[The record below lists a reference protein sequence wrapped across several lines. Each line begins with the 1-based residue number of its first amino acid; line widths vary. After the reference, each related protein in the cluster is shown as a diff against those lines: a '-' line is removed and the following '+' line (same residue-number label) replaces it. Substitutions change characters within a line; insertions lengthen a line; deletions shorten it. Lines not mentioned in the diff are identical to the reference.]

1 MWWDELSTDE
11 KDAIFNI
18 SNFNKEI
25 FKKITGINVESQ
37 LDDLLDEL
45 EEARATKK
53 DKFEILSMR
62 AKIKAIVK
70 LMASEVKGTF

>member
-1 MWWDELSTDE
+1 M
-11 KDAIFNI
+11 
-18 SNFNKEI
+18 NFYDFYERK
-25 FKKITGINVESQ
+25 

-70 LMASEVKGTF
+70 LMASEAKGTF